1 VTVGLIW
8 AQAANGVISAR
19 ERLPWDLPEDLARF
33 RALTLRSSVLM
44 GRRTW
49 QALPDK
55 VRPLPGRRNVVLSR
69 RSGWRAPG
77 ATVVDSLDAAL
88 EATSGDVWVIGGA
101 EVYRAAMERADRAEI
116 TGLEH
121 CVDGDVFAPRLAP
134 QGG

>member
-1 VTVGLIW
+1 
-8 AQAANGVISAR
+8 
-19 ERLPWDLPEDLARF
+19 
-33 RALTLRSSVLM
+33 M

-55 VRPLPGRRNVVLSR
+55 VRPLPGRRKVVLSR

-101 EVYRAAMERADRAEI
+101 EVYRAALERADRAEI
-116 TGLEH
+116 TELEH

-134 QGG
+134 QGGSLWACQAARGGSAAADSVSVVGPLFGSR